1 MNDAIFEDIDAD
13 SNHFQIGNDFH
24 LDLAE
29 RYYDS
34 DWMIRFFNE
43 SDYRNSTMNSSL
55 THLNIIRSIS
65 SNIDEF
71 IAMIKVNFDVNC
83 LNETWLNSN
92 NNHTL
97 KITTDNNIFLIINSA
112 L

>member
-71 IAMIKVNFDVNC
+71 MAYLAAFEMYFDAIHGNRI
-83 LNETWLNSN
+83 LTIR
-92 NNHTL
+92 NHR
-97 KITTDNNIFLIINSA
+97 SS
-112 L
+112 